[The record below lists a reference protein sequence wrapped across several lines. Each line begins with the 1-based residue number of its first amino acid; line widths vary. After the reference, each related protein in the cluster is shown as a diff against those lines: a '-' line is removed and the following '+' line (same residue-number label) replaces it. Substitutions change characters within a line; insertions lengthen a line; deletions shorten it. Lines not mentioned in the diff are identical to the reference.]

1 MTSSSNHDT
10 GHSPL
15 EPEFKTARLKK
26 TNEYQKLGK
35 NPYPPSFERSTTAG
49 TLQKEFESLENG
61 VETKVHAKVAGRIR
75 SIRNSGMFID
85 LHDQDGKIQ
94 IFCHPN
100 SMEAS
105 YLEELKLL
113 DVGDIIGVEGTLR
126 RTSRGELTLNACSFQ
141 ILSKSLHPLPEKYH
155 GLQDQET
162 RYRQRYLDLI
172 MNEDTRNTLR
182 KRAEITQE
190 MRFYLQSQGFLEV
203 ETPMLHPIPG
213 GAAARPFKT
222 HHNALD
228 MELYLRIAPEL
239 YLKRL
244 IVGGLSDKVF
254 EINRNFRNEGIS
266 TRHNPEFTMLELYQ
280 AYADYKDIMRLTENL
295 VVHIIMKIFGT
306 LVLPM
311 GEKMIDFTSPWH
323 AESMCS
329 LVQKHTGIDFLKI
342 QMAEEAREAAQKI
355 GVKTEPSDLW
365 GKVVEIVFEDQ
376 VEPHLI
382 QPTHVT
388 DFPVEISPLAK
399 THRDNPRLV
408 ERFET
413 FINTWEIANA
423 FSELND
429 PIEQEKRFALQGKNR
444 ESGDLE
450 AHLKDEDFLKALEY
464 GMPPTG
470 GLGIGI
476 DRLVMLLTNSPS
488 IRDVIAFPTL
498 KHKLTS

>member
-1 MTSSSNHDT
+1 MTNASSPDL
-10 GHSPL
+10 HSAL
-15 EPEFKTARLKK
+15 EQELRLTRLKK
-26 TNEYQKLGK
+26 IEEYRGLGK
-35 NPYPPSFERSTTAG
+35 NPYPPFFTTTTTAG
-49 TLQKEFESLENG
+49 RLQHQFESLEKG
-61 VETKVHAKVAGRIR
+61 AETQTHAQIAGRIR

-85 LHDQDGKIQ
+85 LQDKDGKIQ
-94 IFCHPN
+94 IFCHADTLNPQN
-100 SMEAS
+100 F
-105 YLEELKLL
+105 EELKLL
-113 DVGDIIGVEGTLR
+113 DIGDIIGVKGRVR
-126 RTSRGELTLNACSFQ
+126 RTPRGELTLNAQTFE

-172 MNEDTRNTLR
+172 MNEETRHTLR
-182 KRAEITQE
+182 KRAEIIQE
-190 MRFYLQSQGFLEV
+190 IRGYLKDQGFLEV

-228 MELYLRIAPEL
+228 TELYLRIAPEL

-244 IVGGLSDKVF
+244 IIGGLSDKVF

-280 AYADYKDIMRLTENL
+280 AYADYTDIMRLTENIVTHVL
-295 VVHIIMKIFGT
+295 EKIFGT
-306 LVLPM
+306 LILPM
-311 GEKMIDFTSPWH
+311 GDKMIDFTSPWK

-329 LVQKHTGIDFLKI
+329 LVQKHTSINFLEIKDS
-342 QMAEEAREAAQKI
+342 EEAQKAAQTLGI
-355 GVKTEPSDLW
+355 AIEASDGW
-365 GKVVEIVFEDQ
+365 GKIIEKIFEER

-388 DFPVEISPLAK
+388 DYPLEISPLAK
-399 THRDNPRLV
+399 THRSDPRLV

-429 PIEQEKRFALQGKNR
+429 PVEQQKRFELQVKNR
-444 ESGDLE
+444 ESGDSE
-450 AHLKDEDFLKALEY
+450 AHHMDYDFLKALEY

-498 KHKLTS
+498 KNKI

>member
-1 MTSSSNHDT
+1 MTNPSAIQPEL
-10 GHSPL
+10 HSAL
-15 EPEFKTARLKK
+15 EQELRMARLKK
-26 TNEYQKLGK
+26 IEEYRARGK
-35 NPYPPSFERSTTAG
+35 NPYPPSFECATTAG
-49 TLQKEFESLENG
+49 ALQREFESLEKG
-61 VETKVHAKVAGRIR
+61 EETEIRTQIAGRIR
-75 SIRNSGMFID
+75 SMRNSGMFID
-85 LHDQDGKIQ
+85 LQDKDGKIQ
-94 IFCHPN
+94 VFCHPDSLN
-100 SMEAS
+100 ADNF
-105 YLEELKLL
+105 EELKLL
-113 DVGDIIGVEGTLR
+113 DIGDIIGVKGRIR
-126 RTSRGELTLNACSFQ
+126 RTPRGELTLNAESFD

-172 MNEDTRNTLR
+172 MNDETRNTLR
-182 KRAEITQE
+182 KRAEIIQE
-190 MRFYLQSQGFLEV
+190 IRSYLQAHGFLEV

-222 HHNALD
+222 HHNTLD

-244 IVGGLSDKVF
+244 IIGGLSDKVF

-280 AYADYKDIMRLTENL
+280 AYADYKDIMHLTESL
-295 VVHIIMKIFGT
+295 VAHVLEKIFGT
-306 LVLPM
+306 LILPM
-311 GEKMIDFTSPWH
+311 GDKMIDFTPPW
-323 AESMCS
+323 AKESMCS
-329 LVQKHTGIDFLKI
+329 LVQKHTGINFLEIKD
-342 QMAEEAREAAQKI
+342 AEAAQAAAQKI
-355 GVKTEPSDLW
+355 GIKVEASAGW
-365 GKVVEIVFEDQ
+365 GNVIEKVFEER
-376 VEPHLI
+376 VEAHLI

-388 DFPVEISPLAK
+388 DYPLEISPLAK
-399 THRDNPRLV
+399 THRADGRLV

-429 PIEQEKRFALQGKNR
+429 PVEQQKRFDLQVKNR
-444 ESGDLE
+444 ESGDTE
-450 AHLKDEDFLKALEY
+450 AHHMDYDFLKALEY

-476 DRLVMLLTNSPS
+476 DRLVMLLTNSSS

-498 KHKLTS
+498 KHKA